1 MEASELAPNE
11 NQDGSQ
17 MRQGLVNGQ
26 FDQRISKHLVCLELP
41 RLGWLKAI
49 QGEEATAQ
57 LHSAAIFL
65 AKKVLECQRRQRC

>member
-1 MEASELAPNE
+1 
-11 NQDGSQ
+11 

-57 LHSAAIFL
+57 LHSSAEEAAL
-65 AKKVLECQRRQRC
+65 LTKAPAVDSAQL

>member
-1 MEASELAPNE
+1 
-11 NQDGSQ
+11 

-26 FDQRISKHLVCLELP
+26 LDQRISKHLVCLELP

-57 LHSAAIFL
+57 LHSSAEEAAL
-65 AKKVLECQRRQRC
+65 LT